1 MMNTQLGRNGT
12 HSPLLHKMVTQY
24 LAFYCFIYFHGRSE
38 KGAVAGINATTG
50 FDVKNPGVKR
60 VHIPHRSGDRSND
73 DRFDRV
79 FRLFQA
85 NETSLSVHHEM
96 SRVRNPDALLF
107 VVVVLGSIF
116 AGRHY

>member
-1 MMNTQLGRNGT
+1 MDAPKRA
-12 HSPLLHKMVTQY
+12 S
-24 LAFYCFIYFHGRSE
+24 
-38 KGAVAGINATTG
+38 VAGMNVTTG
-50 FDVKNPGVKR
+50 FDVKNPGVKT
-60 VHIPHRSGDRSND
+60 VHIPHRNGDRSNG
-73 DRFDRV
+73 DRFDRI

-107 VVVVLGSIF
+107 VFVVAGDVV